1 MPGDDK
7 CYKEKKIIKHGKKK
21 NESCHI
27 NEEIIWEKGIII
39 ENKQTQCNMGI
50 TGVPEE
56 ENERGETEL
65 YEKCNSATLQEI
77 KEGLFWKCTCVP
89 GKIDPS
95 QLWDTV

>member
-1 MPGDDK
+1 
-7 CYKEKKIIKHGKKK
+7 
-21 NESCHI
+21 
-27 NEEIIWEKGIII
+27 
-39 ENKQTQCNMGI
+39 MGI